1 MASNTPPK
9 QANTI
14 AELSTRV
21 ALMSKKAEQR
31 SWIAVGFAVVLV
43 AGVFIYLQFLKSTI
57 DEFAEVDTVV
67 ELVASTAEPQINAEL
82 DSLGENLI
90 AQTPA
95 MITEVEKVVLESPPA
110 IVAEGQRLLLQ
121 TFETQLRE
129 LEARADQL
137 IQGMLSTALKQ
148 ASDQGLDL
156 NSPDAVN
163 ALVDDAIALVRK
175 ELKTK
180 IDDLYVEY
188 SDGAHSVSEFID
200 RLASASDLSPI
211 EKEQREVLITSLALL
226 QKLES
231 DPSRSPLQGI
241 IKGDLPEK

>member
-1 MASNTPPK
+1 MGSEMC
-9 QANTI
+9 I
-14 AELSTRV
+14 RDS
-21 ALMSKKAEQR
+21 
-31 SWIAVGFAVVLV
+31 
-43 AGVFIYLQFLKSTI
+43 
-57 DEFAEVDTVV
+57 
-67 ELVASTAEPQINAEL
+67 
-82 DSLGENLI
+82 SLGENLI

-121 TFETQLRE
+121 TFEKQLLE